1 MKLELKGI
9 AIVNLDLA
17 EEAEAEAEVKRRR
30 NDSNEDQ
37 ARYACDV
44 FVYGARTLT
53 KNGLPFNF

>member
-17 EEAEAEAEVKRRR
+17 EEAEAEVKRRR